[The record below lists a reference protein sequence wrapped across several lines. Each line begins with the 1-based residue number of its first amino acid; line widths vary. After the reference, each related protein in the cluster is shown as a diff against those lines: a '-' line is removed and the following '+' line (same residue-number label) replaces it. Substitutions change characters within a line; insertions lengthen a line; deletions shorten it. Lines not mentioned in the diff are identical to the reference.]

1 MAAPLWNFGTT
12 KLRLTRNVTKDHIFV
27 SRNVSIQYLAA
38 FQQYWHNSK
47 INVWKQIFWQKWPKI
62 RKKSIFF
69 SFNQLCWLNWYY
81 TQRNRSQDKKEVYF
95 LITSKFDP
103 FFKICQGCKILGIFL
118 DSLFPWWK
126 IVLYTNFHT
135 CSINIEFPIGQYEER
150 PTIMAQAL

>member
-62 RKKSIFF
+62 RKKSGFF
-69 SFNQLCWLNWYY
+69 SFNHLCWLNWYY
-81 TQRNRSQDKKEVYF
+81 TQHNRSQDKKEVYF
-95 LITSKFDP
+95 LITSKFDS
-103 FFKICQGCKILGIFL
+103 FFFQNLPRLQNIRIIFGFAF
-118 DSLFPWWK
+118 SLMK
-126 IVLYTNFHT
+126 NSLTYQI
-135 CSINIEFPIGQYEER
+135 S
-150 PTIMAQAL
+150 